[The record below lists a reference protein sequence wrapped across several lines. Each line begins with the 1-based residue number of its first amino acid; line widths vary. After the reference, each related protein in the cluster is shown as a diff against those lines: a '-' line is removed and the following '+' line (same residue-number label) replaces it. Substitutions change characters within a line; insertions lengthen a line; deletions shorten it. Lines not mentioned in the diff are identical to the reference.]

1 MRILVVDDHSLVRDG
16 ITSML
21 EAAGYTV
28 VGQCGDGESAVSEA
42 VRLQPDM
49 VLMDIAM
56 PKMNGI
62 EALRLIREAA
72 PDIKVVILTISEDE
86 NSLMDAFKFGA
97 SGYILKSSSGDE
109 FLNFMTSLED
119 GELALNRSTATHLI
133 QSLMQVK
140 NGYRD
145 RRPHLTDRE
154 REILALVADGCSN
167 KVIGQRLSV
176 SENTV
181 KYHLKKILQKMNAQN
196 RTEAVAYAMRL
207 GLLDKE
213 ST

>member
-1 MRILVVDDHSLVRDG
+1 MANRNCRDVSNVYRYAVALADDNR
-16 ITSML
+16 
-21 EAAGYTV
+21 
-28 VGQCGDGESAVSEA
+28 GQ
-42 VRLQPDM
+42 
-49 VLMDIAM
+49 I
-56 PKMNGI
+56 I
-62 EALRLIREAA
+62 
-72 PDIKVVILTISEDE
+72 
-86 NSLMDAFKFGA
+86 DAFKFGA

-109 FLNFMTSLED
+109 FLNFMKSLED

-133 QSLMQVK
+133 QSLMEVR

-145 RRPHLTDRE
+145 QRPHLTDRE

-196 RTEAVAYAMRL
+196 RTEAVAYAMRI
-207 GLLDKE
+207 GLLDKDP
-213 ST
+213 T

>member
-28 VGQCGDGESAVSEA
+28 VGQSGDGESAVSDA
-42 VRLQPDM
+42 LRHHPDV

-56 PKMNGI
+56 PKMSGI

-86 NSLMDAFKFGA
+86 NTLIDAIQLGA
-97 SGYILKSSSGDE
+97 SGYMLKSSSGDE
-109 FLNFMTSLED
+109 FLRCLKSLED

-133 QSLMQVK
+133 QSLMEVRSGVK
-140 NGYRD
+140 D
-145 RRPHLTDRE
+145 QRPTLTE
-154 REILALVADGCSN
+154 RECEILQLVADGYSN

-181 KYHLKKILQKMNAQN
+181 KYHIKKILQKLNAQN

-207 GLLDKE
+207 GLLDKDPA
-213 ST
+213 